1 MSSLARARRMDSDEG
16 ISVTLLR
23 SPTSGAVFLSGYL
36 KMFLV
41 EKEGILVKVFLVPS
55 FLSGLTVQLHTLPHG
70 HDLHLHDDARSEVE
84 IWRDLVT
91 SHTGC
96 TKLGDNLFHF

>member
-1 MSSLARARRMDSDEG
+1 MSSLARRMDSDEG

-55 FLSGLTVQLHTLPHG
+55 FLSGLTVTYPA
-70 HDLHLHDDARSEVE
+70 ARS
-84 IWRDLVT
+84 RFTLT
-91 SHTGC
+91 R
-96 TKLGDNLFHF
+96 